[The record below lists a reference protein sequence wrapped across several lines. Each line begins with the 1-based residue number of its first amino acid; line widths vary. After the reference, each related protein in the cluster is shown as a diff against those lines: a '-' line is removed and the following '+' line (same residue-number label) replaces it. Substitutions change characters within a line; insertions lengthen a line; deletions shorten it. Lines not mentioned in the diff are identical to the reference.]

1 MISNKY
7 VEHSKWTLMWGIF
20 LNEEEEIQKFIT
32 KYNKEGWNIT
42 QFQWSLSKD
51 SIFKRIIIFL
61 ITFFFIRFYKL
72 LAWIFNYFRKKHKHK
87 FFRKTIKVLMN
98 SLNGK
103 KTNPDKSIN
112 DFYRLKK

>member
-20 LNEEEEIQKFIT
+20 LNEEEEIQKFIN

-61 ITFFFIRFYKL
+61 ITFFSLGFISYWHGFSI
-72 LAWIFNYFRKKHKHK
+72 IFEKN
-87 FFRKTIKVLMN
+87 TNTN
-98 SLNGK
+98 SSENNKSVNEFTEWK